1 MNIREVAGLI
11 FLVVSLILFPFG
23 YWLHKAWYLIA
34 LALAC
39 IGAFMFFTR
48 RISEKLPSTPPDTD
62 HLNAP
67 VVPSHLRGFPGGRI
81 RDTHKP
87 DLDIDSDGE

>member
-11 FLVVSLILFPFG
+11 LLIVSLILFPFG
-23 YWLHKAWYLIA
+23 YWLHRAWYIVA
-34 LALAC
+34 LVLAC

-48 RISEKLPSTPPDTD
+48 RISDKASPTHADTD

-67 VVPSHLRGFPGGRI
+67 IIPSDLRGFPGGRI
-81 RDTHKP
+81 RETHKT
-87 DLDIDSDGE
+87 DVDIDGDEE

>member
-23 YWLHKAWYLIA
+23 YWLHKAWYLFA
-34 LALAC
+34 LALGC

-48 RISEKLPSTPPDTD
+48 RISENPPSTLPDTD
-62 HLNAP
+62 HLKAP
-67 VVPSHLRGFPGGRI
+67 AIPSNLRGFPGGRI
-81 RDTHKP
+81 RNTEKADI
-87 DLDIDSDGE
+87 DIDSDGE